1 MYTYARTYI
10 YIHVYYPL
18 SIFCDLYA
26 YVYPNYICI
35 NIYIYTRI
43 YRVSG
48 KKMVQESTPVILIN
62 LINSFGKKQ
71 QIFVIIIIINFI
83 YCTPSF
89 VNSYI

>member
-1 MYTYARTYI
+1 MYKY
-10 YIHVYYPL
+10 
-18 SIFCDLYA
+18 
-26 YVYPNYICI
+26 
-35 NIYIYTRI
+35 IYIYTRI
-43 YRVSG
+43 YRVSE